1 MIPSLVL
8 WCAMPPQGLPLLH
21 RGAFF
26 AAHGPSSLCVDFV
39 NYLGC
44 QDPTTAYPQWR
55 ELRRQIERESE
66 RERERK
72 GGGG

>member
-1 MIPSLVL
+1 MLLFIYLLKKRKKKRIPSLVL
-8 WCAMPPQGLPLLH
+8 WCAMYPRGLRSLY

-44 QDPTTAYPQWR
+44 QDPTTANS
-55 ELRRQIERESE
+55 LR
-66 RERERK
+66 
-72 GGGG
+72 GT

>member
-1 MIPSLVL
+1 MLSFIYLFIKKEKNKIPSLLL
-8 WCAMPPQGLPLLH
+8 WCAMSPLGLWWLY

-44 QDPTTAYPQWR
+44 QHPTTANSQR
-55 ELRRQIERESE
+55 
-66 RERERK
+66 
-72 GGGG
+72 GT